1 MESTPQS
8 QVGDEGWELPRDT
21 LLQVADLHFWNLTIN
36 PFRLLNKRALGMLNV
51 ALRRRHEFDAARA
64 FSYLEALAAS
74 SCRQL
79 LLTGDF
85 TSTSLDEEFEQ
96 ARAFV
101 AELCNR
107 GFTPHVLPGNHD
119 VYTFESVRTRRFQ
132 RHFGEYL
139 PRNGYP
145 SCHTLPGGTSLILVP
160 TVCPNLLSSRGRIA
174 DSDVSTVTK
183 LLAEASDPVI
193 VAGHYPLLL
202 RTPGYVLTKE
212 RLLRNAEALRET
224 LGGCGRRV
232 LYVCGHVHRFSYVKD
247 AVYPNL
253 THLSTGTF
261 FGKHRHGQTDGA
273 FAEIDVLREG
283 FRVFRHTHQREWRR
297 EAVVPD

>member
-8 QVGDEGWELPRDT
+8 QVADESWEVPRDT
-21 LLQVADLHFWNLTIN
+21 LLQVADLHFWNLIVN
-36 PFRLLNKRALGMLNV
+36 PVRLLNKRALGMLNV
-51 ALRRRHEFDAARA
+51 AMRRRHEFDAARA
-64 FSYLEALAAS
+64 FSYIEALAAS
-74 SCRQL
+74 PCRQL

-96 ARAFV
+96 AREFLA
-101 AELCNR
+101 ALCKR
-107 GFTPHVLPGNHD
+107 GFAPHVLPGNHD
-119 VYTFESVRTRRFQ
+119 VYTFESVRTRRFE

-160 TVCPNLLSSRGRIA
+160 TVCPNLLSSRGRVA
-174 DSDVSTVTK
+174 HKDVNAVAK
-183 LLAEASDPVI
+183 LLAATSDPVI
-193 VAGHYPLLL
+193 VAGHYPILL

-212 RLLRNAEALRET
+212 RELRNAEVLREA

-232 LYVCGHVHRFSYVKD
+232 LYVCGHVHRFSFVHD
-247 AVYPNL
+247 TLYPNL

-261 FGKHRHGQTDGA
+261 FGKHRHGQADGT

-283 FRVFRHTHQREWRR
+283 FRVFKHTHIGEWKRETVS
-297 EAVVPD
+297 AG